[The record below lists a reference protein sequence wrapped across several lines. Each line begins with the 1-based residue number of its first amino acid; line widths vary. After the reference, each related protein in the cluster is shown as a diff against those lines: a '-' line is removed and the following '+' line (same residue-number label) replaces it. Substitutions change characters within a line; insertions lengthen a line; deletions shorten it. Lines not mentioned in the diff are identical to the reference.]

1 MHCFVVCS
9 KPCTSNKHGLLSRAK
24 VARTPVEVIR
34 QKSLLCAAN
43 NFKDACKLRCSYISC
58 V

>member
-24 VARTPVEVIR
+24 VARTPVDYCVSDTSKNLFCVPQI
-34 QKSLLCAAN
+34 
-43 NFKDACKLRCSYISC
+43 ISKTL